1 MHGNTTRFNHSIY
14 SEVAFICANLLNERA
29 ACFGILFNRMTQ
41 QLQPRS
47 SKTPDFPRTGIISG
61 ITSRNLNVYGGF
73 EACIYGDQSIDTIT
87 IGLGKGGEMILWYFE
102 LECGVALFLRCN
114 SRKDA
119 QILEFRN
126 DARHLGIAFLL
137 HVCRRFG
144 YLSPG
149 KLV

>member
-1 MHGNTTRFNHSIY
+1 
-14 SEVAFICANLLNERA
+14 
-29 ACFGILFNRMTQ
+29 MTQ

-102 LECGVALFLRCN
+102 DLNAGLHCSCDVTLGRMHKFL
-114 SRKDA
+114 SFVTT
-119 QILEFRN
+119 Q
-126 DARHLGIAFLL
+126 GT
-137 HVCRRFG
+137 
-144 YLSPG
+144 
-149 KLV
+149 